1 MKIAI
6 DSYCFHRYFGEIYP
20 DLEQSP
26 SQKMNLLECIQLC
39 TTFGIEGI
47 SIESF
52 MLDCPSQQDIQQLKQ
67 ILIQHQLELVWA
79 WGHPSGL
86 YSGQKP
92 ELLQDLYRHIQ
103 IAKALGAKVMR
114 ICAGGRKTRPQTD
127 WQSHKE
133 ALVPLLQQAALYAE
147 QFDLVLALENHVD
160 FYTDEIVDLIQSIGS
175 PYLGICLDTANN
187 LRMLE
192 DPLQAIEKM
201 LPYAKATH
209 IKDVTAY
216 QGDPKTFGFW
226 PSVPAGQG
234 IIPLEKTLKWL
245 AEHNYQG
252 LLALEIDYLHPD
264 YMQNGTEHQAIQD
277 SIDYLKQLRAS
288 LQPQQGAA

>member
-20 DLEQSP
+20 DLEHSP
-26 SQKMNLLECIQLC
+26 LHTMSLFDCIQQC
-39 TTFGIEGI
+39 IAFGIEGI

-52 MLDCPSQQDIQQLKQ
+52 MFAESSTQEIQQLKQ
-67 ILIQHQLELVWA
+67 VLDQHQLELVWA

-92 ELLQDLYRHIQ
+92 EMMQDMYKHIK
-103 IAKALGAKVMR
+103 IAQQLGAKVMR
-114 ICAGGRKTRPQTD
+114 ICAGGRKTRPKTD
-127 WQSHKE
+127 WQSHKN
-133 ALVPLLQQAALYAE
+133 ALIPLLRQAVIYAE
-147 QFDLVLALENHVD
+147 QFNLVLALENHVD
-160 FYTDEIVDLIQSIGS
+160 FYADEIIDLIQTIDS

-192 DPLQAIEKM
+192 DPWQAIEKM
-201 LPYAKATH
+201 LPFAKATH
-209 IKDVTAY
+209 IKDVIAY
-216 QGDPKTFGFW
+216 KGDPKTFAFW

-234 IIPLEKTLKWL
+234 LIPLKKTLQWL
-245 AEHNYQG
+245 AEHDYQG

-264 YMQNGTEHQAIQD
+264 YMQNGAEQQAIQD
-277 SIDYLKQLRAS
+277 SIYYLKQLRTS
-288 LQPQQGAA
+288 LQQQQGAV

>member
-20 DLEQSP
+20 DLELP
-26 SQKMNLLECIQLC
+26 PPYAMTLLECIEHSITL
-39 TTFGIEGI
+39 GIEGI

-52 MLDCPSQQDIQQLKQ
+52 MLPNPSPQDIQQLKH
-67 ILIQHQLELVWA
+67 LLTQHQLELVWA

-86 YSGQKP
+86 YSGQRP
-92 ELLQDLYRHIQ
+92 DILNELKQHID
-103 IAKALGAKVMR
+103 IAQQLGAKVMR
-114 ICAGGRKTRPQTD
+114 ICAGGRKTRPVTD
-127 WQSHKE
+127 WQLHKA
-133 ALVPLLQQAALYAE
+133 ALLPLLQDAVVHAKQHNMI
-147 QFDLVLALENHVD
+147 LALENHMD
-160 FYTDEIVDLIQSIGS
+160 FYADEIVDLIQSINS

-192 DPLQAIEKM
+192 DPWQAIEKI

-209 IKDVTAY
+209 IKDVKAFK
-216 QGDPKTFGFW
+216 GDPKTFSFW
-226 PSVPAGQG
+226 PSVPSGQG

-245 AEHNYQG
+245 AEHDYQG

-264 YMQNGTEHQAIQD
+264 YLQQGNEFQAIKT
-277 SIDYLKQLRAS
+277 SIDYLKQIRAS
-288 LQPQQGAA
+288 LHQQQGVA

>member
-6 DSYCFHRYFGEIYP
+6 DSYCFHRYFGEVYP

-26 SQKMNLLECIQLC
+26 SYKMNLLECVQLC
-39 TTFGIEGI
+39 STFGIEGI

-52 MLDCPSQQDIQQLKQ
+52 MFDEPSPLDIQQLTQ
-67 ILIQHQLELVWA
+67 MLDQHRLELVWA

-86 YSGQKP
+86 YSGQQP
-92 ELLQDLYRHIQ
+92 DMLQDLYRHIE

-114 ICAGGRKTRPQTD
+114 ICAGGRKTRPQTN

-133 ALVPLLQQAALYAE
+133 ALFPLLQQAAIYAE
-147 QFDLVLALENHVD
+147 QFNLVLALENHVD
-160 FYTDEIVDLIQSIGS
+160 FYADEIVDLIQSIDS

-192 DPLQAIEKM
+192 DPWQSIEKM

-216 QGDPKTFGFW
+216 QGDPRTFSFW
-226 PSVPAGQG
+226 PSVPTGQG

-245 AEHNYQG
+245 IEHNYQG

-277 SIDYLKQLRAS
+277 SIDYLKQLRTS
-288 LQPQQGAA
+288 LQSQQGVA